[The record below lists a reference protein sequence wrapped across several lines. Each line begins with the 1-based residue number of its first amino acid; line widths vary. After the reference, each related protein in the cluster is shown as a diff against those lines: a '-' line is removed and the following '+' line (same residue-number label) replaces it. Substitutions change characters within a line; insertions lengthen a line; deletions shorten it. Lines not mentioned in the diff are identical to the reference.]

1 MKLIEKKLAFYEEEY
16 KKFMGINQFP
26 KYELQFKEISL
37 NIADK
42 YGFDSV
48 AFATYQTQTNKN
60 MLVVSTNLKLTKHV
74 IFHEFTHIYDS
85 YRYVKGDKA
94 RYAGLSGFTEYHAS
108 QVELMQLLN
117 VENIDDSFIFS
128 MDSIIN
134 TISGK
139 KSVQQYI
146 DERQQH
152 AIDLFER
159 KDFPVNLETLKSALM
174 VFSIIIWVYVQ
185 FVRCML

>member
-60 MLVVSTNLKLTKHV
+60 TLVVSTNLNFDTYNSLTPNWYYKV
-74 IFHEFTHIYDS
+74 L
-85 YRYVKGDKA
+85 R
-94 RYAGLSGFTEYHAS
+94 
-108 QVELMQLLN
+108 
-117 VENIDDSFIFS
+117 
-128 MDSIIN
+128 
-134 TISGK
+134 
-139 KSVQQYI
+139 
-146 DERQQH
+146 
-152 AIDLFER
+152 
-159 KDFPVNLETLKSALM
+159 
-174 VFSIIIWVYVQ
+174 
-185 FVRCML
+185 

>member
-1 MKLIEKKLAFYEEEY
+1 
-16 KKFMGINQFP
+16 MGINQFP

-48 AFATYQTQTNKN
+48 AFVTYQTQTNKN
-60 MLVVSTNLKLTKHV
+60 TLVVSTNLKLTKHQ

-94 RYAGLSGFTEYHAS
+94 RYAGVSGFTEYHAS

-117 VENIDDSFIFS
+117 VENIDDSFTFS
-128 MDSIIN
+128 MD
-134 TISGK
+134 
-139 KSVQQYI
+139 
-146 DERQQH
+146 
-152 AIDLFER
+152 L
-159 KDFPVNLETLKSALM
+159 
-174 VFSIIIWVYVQ
+174 
-185 FVRCML
+185 